1 MLLQENVW
9 LSFTLIL
16 YGLTDNWPTISSTN
30 ESKVTWQNSCSIL
43 SLVEY
48 DHSNQTVSTNQDSIR
63 LSIDQSYAKKMI
75 KQTDLTTA
83 AVQAAT
89 EMQNGVSGSIFK
101 GPIVKGR
108 VTYYRTRHKLNITQ
122 NARNRSKNKYDKT

>member
-1 MLLQENVW
+1 MQLQENVW

-16 YGLTDNWPTISSTN
+16 HGLTDNWPTISSTN

-89 EMQNGVSGSIFK
+89 EMQNGVSGSIINPTPVGGGAFSA
-101 GPIVKGR
+101 P
-108 VTYYRTRHKLNITQ
+108 LP
-122 NARNRSKNKYDKT
+122 KNGNYS